1 MDTAALVTLMRRMG
15 SDLAEVE
22 VKSAAGGLPKNIAE
36 TLSAFANGGGGS
48 VVLGLS
54 EHDNFTPAP
63 GFDAEAV
70 RTALA
75 GTCSDL
81 MDPPLR
87 VRIDIEE
94 FEGALIVT
102 AEIPELD
109 PMDKPCF
116 VKARGHYQGSFIR
129 SGDGD
134 RKLGHYEVTQLLS
147 NRTQPVYD
155 LEPVVNAARSDLDDD
170 LVRRVVR
177 RARQRQPRAFGH
189 LETDE
194 ALVRLNALT
203 NVDGIMRPTLG
214 GLLCLGSYPQQFF
227 PQLFVSLVVLPGTE
241 MGELSAGGARFLDN
255 VSLDGPIPVMLA
267 TASAA
272 LQRNM
277 RRAAVV
283 NGLFRED
290 RYDYPLE
297 VIRELIVNALMH
309 RDYSPGARGTQ
320 IQIEMYRDRLVV
332 KSPGGLY
339 GNVIGPLLGTSEQ
352 SSSSRNASLA
362 KLLSDLPADTSGD
375 QAVSENRGSGLPTV
389 MATLRRAGMS
399 PAAFDV
405 APGHVQVTVPQHAL
419 LDIGTIE
426 WIGTLGL
433 DGLTDQQNLALA
445 MMRSTGRVTNAM
457 MQAWGVDR
465 TTARSALRDLVDRG
479 VAATTGGRRYANY
492 QLTVPTETA
501 PIVRRAEQD
510 SVSGTGSELDAIV
523 QAIRAGHTTTRSLE
537 TALGM
542 NYQTVLRRLRKL
554 IDAGVVEREFA
565 RHSSRQQYRLRIP
578 SRHPGQFTGG
588 Q

>member
-1 MDTAALVTLMRRMG
+1 METSALVALMRRIG

-22 VKSAAGGLPKNIAE
+22 VKSAAGGLPKNMVE
-36 TLSAFANGGGGS
+36 TLSAFANGTGGT
-48 VVLGLS
+48 VLLGLS
-54 EHDNFTPAP
+54 EHDGFTPAP
-63 GFDAEAV
+63 GFDAESV

-75 GTCSDL
+75 GACSDL
-81 MDPPLR
+81 VDPPLR

-102 AEIPELD
+102 TEIPELD
-109 PMDKPCF
+109 PVDKPCF
-116 VKARGHYQGSFIR
+116 VKARGHYQGSFVR

-155 LEPVVNAARSDLDDD
+155 LEPVTAATRSDLDNE

-189 LETDE
+189 LDTDE
-194 ALVRLNALT
+194 ALIRLNALA
-203 NVDGIMRPTLG
+203 NVDGVLRPTLG

-227 PQLFVSLVVLPGTE
+227 PQLFISVVALPGTE
-241 MGELSAGGARFLDN
+241 IGELSAGGARFLDN
-255 VSLDGPIPVMLA
+255 VSVDGPIPVMLA
-267 TASAA
+267 DASAA

-290 RYDYPLE
+290 RYDYPLD
-297 VIRELIVNALMH
+297 VIRELVVNALMH

-320 IQIEMYRDRLVV
+320 IQIELYRDRLVV

-339 GNVIGPLLGTSEQ
+339 GNVIGPLLGTGEQ
-352 SSSSRNASLA
+352 SSSSRNAALA
-362 KLLSDLPADTSGD
+362 KLLSDLPADDSGD
-375 QAVSENRGSGLPTV
+375 HAVSENRGSGLPAA

-405 APGHVQVTVPQHAL
+405 APGHLHVTVPQHAL
-419 LDIGTIE
+419 LDVDTIE

-433 DGLTDQQNLALA
+433 DGLTDPQNLALA

-457 MQAWGVDR
+457 LQAWGVDR
-465 TTARSALRDLVDRG
+465 STARSALKDLVDRG
-479 VAATTGGRRYANY
+479 VATTTGGRRYANY
-492 QLTVPTETA
+492 QLAVPETL
-501 PIVRRAEQD
+501 PPEPRPGHD
-510 SVSGTGSELDAIV
+510 STSGTDSELGAII
-523 QAIRAGHTTTRSLE
+523 QAIRAGHTTARALE
-537 TALGM
+537 AALGM

-554 IDAGVVEREFA
+554 IEAGAVEREFA
-565 RHSSRQQYRLRIP
+565 RNSSRQQYRVP
-578 SRHPGQFTGG
+578 DA
-588 Q
+588 